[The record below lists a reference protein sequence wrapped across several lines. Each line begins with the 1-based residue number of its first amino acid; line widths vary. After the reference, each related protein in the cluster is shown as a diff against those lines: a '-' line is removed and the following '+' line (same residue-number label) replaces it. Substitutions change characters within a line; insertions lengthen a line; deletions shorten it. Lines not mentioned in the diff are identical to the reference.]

1 MATRTWTGATDGDWA
16 VTTNW
21 SPSTVPV
28 SDDDVIID
36 GTVSITA
43 SLNQS
48 AVDLKS
54 LKILSTYT
62 GNIGTSG
69 ASLQINVTSTAGGNT
84 PTCEISG
91 NGSFYNLNGNYTT
104 LKINTGLGC
113 TTSVAGGTT
122 TTAYCGSGN
131 VNFAAG
137 AVLTTLYVDGAN
149 FYAYYNATAI
159 TTAIIGVGMFST
171 ARAVTTKFSQA
182 MTKLLSSATIGTA
195 YLFKGAAFNDQS
207 TGTITTLQ
215 VLPGSTYTPAGLKG
229 SKTITTLVQHP
240 DSNFVETAP
249 GATLTITNRI
259 RTSQTQGG
267 NSQFFDV

>member
-1 MATRTWTGATDGDWA
+1 MATRTWTGTTSGDWG

-36 GTVSITA
+36 GTVSIT
-43 SLNQS
+43 SGLNQS

-54 LKILSTYT
+54 LKVLSTYT

-69 ASLQINVTSTAGGNT
+69 ASLQINVTSTGGGNV
-84 PTCEISG
+84 PVVEVSG

-104 LKINTGLGC
+104 LKINTGLGT
-113 TTSVAGGTT
+113 TTSIAGGTT

-131 VNFAAG
+131 VNYAAG
-137 AVLTTLYVDGAN
+137 AILTNVYVDGASL
-149 FYAYYNATAI
+149 YAYYNSTAI
-159 TTAIIGVGMFST
+159 TSAIIGSGMLST
-171 ARAVTTKFSQA
+171 ARAITTKMSQG
-182 MTKLLSSATIGTA
+182 MTKLLASATIATA

-207 TGTITTLQ
+207 TGTITTLEIAQ
-215 VLPGSTYTPAGLKG
+215 GATYSPSGLKG

-240 DSNFVETAP
+240 DSNFIETAP
-249 GATLTITNRI
+249 GATLTITTRV
-259 RTSQTQGG
+259 RTSQTQAG
-267 NSQFFDV
+267 NNQFFDV